1 MKSKVDGIANVF
13 SDGIFNT
20 FLENTSDSLARLKK
34 RQKFIGIIDLQYP
47 EKICWFHVIEFIG
60 LMKFYIQ

>member
-1 MKSKVDGIANVF
+1 MKSIVDGIANVF
-13 SDGIFNT
+13 SDSIFNT
-20 FLENTSDSLARLKK
+20 FLENTSDSLARLNI

-60 LMKFYIQ
+60 LMKFFIK

>member
-20 FLENTSDSLARLKK
+20 FLENTSDSLVRLNK
-34 RQKFIGIIDLQYP
+34 RQKFIGIIDIQYP

-60 LMKFYIQ
+60 LLKFYIK